1 MERSTEIRVGA
12 KRPTVG
18 KVVIL
23 AAAEKVAAGL
33 GKGADAETIADN
45 YRPYMD
51 GYELARQLDRYCG
64 WGFTMAEVEALDE
77 MTGIVMELQRDA
89 EKTWA
94 AAYNIQPKL
103 PIGTT
108 IKQGVIA
115 GVCEHSAAKYRVKE
129 HGCEQKGRF
138 LLINFEDAEAA

>member
-1 MERSTEIRVGA
+1 M
-12 KRPTVG
+12 KRPTID
-18 KVVIL
+18 KAMIL
-23 AAAEKVAAGL
+23 AAAEQVATEIGD
-33 GKGADAETIADN
+33 GADAQTIADN
-45 YRPYMD
+45 YRLYMN
-51 GYELARQLDRYCG
+51 GYELARQLDRDCG
-64 WGFTMAEVEALDE
+64 WDFTMAEVEALDE
-77 MTGIVMELQRDA
+77 MTGIVMQLQREA

-94 AAYNIQPKL
+94 AEYNIQPKL
-103 PIGTT
+103 PIGTA

>member
-1 MERSTEIRVGA
+1 
-12 KRPTVG
+12 
-18 KVVIL
+18 
-23 AAAEKVAAGL
+23 
-33 GKGADAETIADN
+33 
-45 YRPYMD
+45 
-51 GYELARQLDRYCG
+51 
-64 WGFTMAEVEALDE
+64 
-77 MTGIVMELQRDA
+77 MTGIVMGLQRDA

-103 PIGTT
+103 PIGTA